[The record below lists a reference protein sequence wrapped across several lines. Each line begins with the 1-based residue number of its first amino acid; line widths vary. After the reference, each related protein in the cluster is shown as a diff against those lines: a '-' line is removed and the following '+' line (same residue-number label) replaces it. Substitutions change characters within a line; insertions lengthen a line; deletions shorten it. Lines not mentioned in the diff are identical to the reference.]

1 MTEFERNLLNRL
13 IQDKVITEDIALV
26 AEQLQLDR
34 GGRIDTNLLDLRAVD
49 EETILKYLETVS
61 RLKSVSVDK
70 IENIGKDII
79 ALFPARLAIR
89 YRLIPFNIEHNTI
102 SLIIS
107 DPTDIALLE
116 EISFL
121 LGMDV
126 KPFIAPDLWIEH
138 LLCKHYKIEPS
149 KRYEDLF
156 RLIRNKDFQ
165 VKSADTIKRETE
177 NTRAEKPHKE
187 TQDTVSVPPPD
198 IKKEPES
205 SIPEE
210 KVINTDTVKPYSYS
224 REEALEDIKGIRDRD
239 AIMFYALKYAYQYFD
254 FCAILIFQKDKAK
267 GFNFLGSDRTIES
280 DFRSLELNLAADN
293 IFRLVRDTG
302 AHFLGIMPMTGENEV
317 FIRRLKRPFP
327 PNVLVV
333 PISIAGKV
341 IGLFYADNG
350 ESLVRGED
358 VPHILTFFHIV
369 SNQLQELI
377 RFLKFNKP
385 MYRVVFKGTT
395 ATAAKESSSE
405 KKETEQKSAE
415 PVLKSPPEKMT
426 EINAET
432 PKEHQEKIKTEPA
445 AESNVTTDVI
455 NAVSQEKVLSDSIS
469 SAAPSVNSVPEPE
482 SPLSEDMVRELSQ
495 YIEEPETVK
504 ERPEDTG
511 KTEKQESISIH
522 TEKTQEKQS
531 DREDT
536 ARKEEEY
543 RINLL
548 LDTIDQ
554 SPNAINSPAYDQLIA
569 EKEKALP
576 YIARRF
582 PGKLKIDLLMQTSSD
597 ISDVEEHSNLIQL
610 IVGIGREAIPYI
622 APLIKSSNHTTR
634 FYAVF
639 IFSKLRYPEAIP
651 YLLEAIFD
659 SSPKISLV
667 AIEVLNR
674 YRSFPKF
681 SIVLSR
687 LRSELVS
694 NDTDK
699 VRISALSLGQFKDLE
714 SVPQLIKLLSSKSE
728 SVRDAALNSLRDICK
743 EDLGTN
749 PKDWTKWW
757 QKHSKTPRI
766 LWMIEGLSHKDEN
779 IRYLSI
785 EELRE
790 LTGEFFGYF
799 YDAPKKERDKAVE
812 RWKEWWKSEGEKR
825 FVKEI

>member
-1 MTEFERNLLNRL
+1 
-13 IQDKVITEDIALV
+13 
-26 AEQLQLDR
+26 
-34 GGRIDTNLLDLRAVD
+34 
-49 EETILKYLETVS
+49 
-61 RLKSVSVDK
+61 
-70 IENIGKDII
+70 
-79 ALFPARLAIR
+79 
-89 YRLIPFNIEHNTI
+89 LIPFNIGHSTI

-138 LLCKHYKIEPS
+138 LLCKHYRVEPS
-149 KRYEDLF
+149 RRYEELF
-156 RLIRNKDFQ
+156 SLIRNKGFELRT
-165 VKSADTIKRETE
+165 ADAIR
-177 NTRAEKPHKE
+177 KE
-187 TQDTVSVPPPD
+187 TGISEGERPKSEV
-198 IKKEPES
+198 KKEEYTPLPATLREEKKAEGAAV
-205 SIPEE
+205 EE
-210 KVINTDTVKPYSYS
+210 KVIYTDIVKPYTYT
-224 REEALEDIKGIRDRD
+224 REEALEDLKNIKDRD
-239 AIMFYALKYAYQYFD
+239 AIMFFALKYAYQYFD

-267 GFNFLGSDRTIES
+267 GFSFLGSDRSIES
-280 DFRSLELNLAADN
+280 DFRTLELNLN
-293 IFRLVRDTG
+293 SESIFRLVRETG

-317 FIRRLKRPFP
+317 FIKRLRRPFP

-333 PISIAGKV
+333 PVTIAGKV

-377 RFLKFNKP
+377 RFLKFNRP
-385 MYRVVFKGTT
+385 QFRVVLKSRTEKGEDKREEVPRDTG
-395 ATAAKESSSE
+395 E
-405 KKETEQKSAE
+405 KKESPQTEADESASE
-415 PVLKSPPEKMT
+415 YGSIPQSPSPSSEVSEIPSVQLKSDISDSSGKSSMT
-426 EINAET
+426 ESA
-432 PKEHQEKIKTEPA
+432 
-445 AESNVTTDVI
+445 
-455 NAVSQEKVLSDSIS
+455 LSEQ
-469 SAAPSVNSVPEPE
+469 V
-482 SPLSEDMVRELSQ
+482 SPLTEDMVKELSQ
-495 YIEEPETVK
+495 YVEPSDKGNEAGVDAAAEEKRETHKIQEQTAQK
-504 ERPEDTG
+504 ED
-511 KTEKQESISIH
+511 ISSQKDEIL
-522 TEKTQEKQS
+522 K
-531 DREDT
+531 
-536 ARKEEEY
+536 KEEEY

-548 LDTIDQ
+548 LDTIEQ
-554 SPNAINSPAYDQLIA
+554 SPNAINSSAYDQLIA

-576 YIARRF
+576 YIAKRF

-610 IVGIGREAIPYI
+610 IVGIGREAIPFI
-622 APLIKSSNHTTR
+622 APLMKSDNHTIR

-659 SSPKISLV
+659 ASPKISLV

-694 NDTDK
+694 NDNDK
-699 VRISALSLGQFKDLE
+699 VRIAALSLGQFKDLE

-728 SVRDAALNSLRDICK
+728 SVRESALNSLRDICK

-766 LWMIEGLSHKDEN
+766 LWMIEGLSHRDEN

-799 YDAPKKERDKAVE
+799 YDAPKKERDRAVE
-812 RWKEWWKSEGEKR
+812 RWKEWWKTEGEKR
-825 FVKEI
+825 FAKEG